1 MRTRTRTV
9 LVLLAALVVLAAACG
24 DDKDKQATTGTATGT
39 PQRPDPQV
47 LARQAADAVEALNSF
62 HFLLEHENGGTP
74 IVLNLTMNRA
84 EGDIVKP
91 DRIRADVEAIATQ
104 LGNANVKVRVV
115 NVGDKGVI
123 SNPFNT
129 RQYLPLPEN
138 VQLKDIVDP
147 GAGVTKAMRA
157 AQNLRITGE
166 ETVNGV
172 STWRLEGEIDAA
184 ELRDFASV
192 AEPGYKVKGIAW
204 VGKDKPLVHRVR
216 LEGPLGPKDAPNIV
230 RKIELSKFDEKFDIV
245 LPSSMRERGT
255 GSRVPA

>member
-1 MRTRTRTV
+1 MGSLIRPV
-9 LVLLAALVVLAAACG
+9 LVVLAVLALVMAACG
-24 DDKDKQATTGTATGT
+24 DDKKSSDAGGVAPT
-39 PQRPDPQV
+39 PQQPDPTV
-47 LARQAADAVEALNSF
+47 LARQAADAVEALSSF

-74 IVLNLTMNRA
+74 IVLNLNMTRA

-91 DRIRADVEAIATQ
+91 DRLRADVDAVATQ

-129 RQYLPLPEN
+129 RQYLPLPAN

-166 ETVNGV
+166 ETVNGIPA
-172 STWRLEGEIDAA
+172 WRLEGEIDAG

-192 AEPGYKVKGIAW
+192 AEPGYTVKGIAL
-204 VGKDKPLVHRVR
+204 VGKEKPLVHRVR
-216 LEGPLGPKDAPNIV
+216 LEGPLGPNDAPNIV
-230 RKIELSKFDEKFDIV
+230 RKVELSKFDEKIDIQ
-245 LPSSMRERGT
+245 LPSS
-255 GSRVPA
+255 